1 MIVLSMERDVT
12 IQCEVSV
19 ISSRAAICA
28 MPLVTEPKAARVAKG
43 MDILQWPWYLG
54 VASFRRCPRV

>member
-1 MIVLSMERDVT
+1 MIVLSVERDVT

-28 MPLVTEPKAARVAKG
+28 MPLVTEPKAARVDKG
-43 MDILQWPWYLG
+43 MDILPVAVVLG
-54 VASFRRCPRV
+54 GCKH